1 MNLRDWIFDELTE
14 ARRRL
19 SDQVLARVPV
29 ERRLE
34 QPGGGNSIAYAT
46 WHVAVHADIAIN
58 GVLRGKE
65 PRLAS
70 LPAAAALPAGFG
82 LEEAEHPDIRT
93 LPDDLITGYGDDV
106 FADVGTWLPAV
117 DDTELERPV
126 DGAATLQAVGV
137 SEDAYGW
144 LYRMWQDKPA
154 AYFLRWEAVGHL
166 TNHVGEM
173 IATRNRMGL
182 SPF

>member
-1 MNLRDWIFDELTE
+1 MNLQDWISDELDE

-58 GVLRGKE
+58 GVLRGNE
-65 PRLAS
+65 PRMAS
-70 LPAAAALPAGFG
+70 LAGAEMVTAGFG
-82 LEEAEHPDIRT
+82 LEEAEHPDIRR
-93 LPDDLITGYGDDV
+93 LADDAITGYAYDV
-106 FADVGTWLPAV
+106 FADVAAWLPAI
-117 DDTELERPV
+117 DERDLERPV
-126 DGAATLQAVGV
+126 DGAATLRAVGV
-137 SEDAYGW
+137 TDDAYGW
-144 LYRMWQDKPA
+144 LYKMWQDKPA
-154 AYFLRWEAVGHL
+154 PYFLRWEAVGHL

>member
-1 MNLRDWIFDELTE
+1 MNLRDWISDELTE

-34 QPGGGNSIAYAT
+34 QPGGGNSIAYST
-46 WHVAVHADIAIN
+46 WHVAMHADIAFN
-58 GVLRGKE
+58 GVLLGNE
-65 PRLAS
+65 PRMAKI
-70 LPAAAALPAGFG
+70 AAGAGGFG

-93 LPDDLITGYGDDV
+93 LADDVITGYADDV
-106 FADVGTWLPAV
+106 FADVAGWLPAIDETV
-117 DDTELERPV
+117 LERPV
-126 DGAATLQAVGV
+126 DGAASLQSLGV
-137 SEDAYGW
+137 SENTFGW
-144 LYRMWQDKPA
+144 LYKMWQDKPA